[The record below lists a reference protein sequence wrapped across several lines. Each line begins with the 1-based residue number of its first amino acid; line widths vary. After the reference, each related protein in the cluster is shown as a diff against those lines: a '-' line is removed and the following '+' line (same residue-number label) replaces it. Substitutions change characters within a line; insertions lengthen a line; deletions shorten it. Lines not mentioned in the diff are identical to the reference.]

1 MRLQPSSNATMV
13 SKGSK
18 DKWNLSTGAR
28 KVEKKGCWQATKAF
42 FNNLVEEIREGE
54 FDRKAICTMLLF
66 LLCLFLLILI
76 LYLIFNSL
84 FTSYSVRTLL
94 LYPPVCEECLKRNP
108 AAGTYRAPSK
118 LYVHFASPAQ
128 AHFEIVG
135 NPPLKSNSFTAV
147 DFDTVGLFSM
157 SGVDWN
163 FRDTLP

>member
-1 MRLQPSSNATMV
+1 MI
-13 SKGSK
+13 SKESK
-18 DKWNLSTGAR
+18 NKWNFGTTPR
-28 KVEKKGCWQATKAF
+28 KVEKKNCWQTTKSF
-42 FNNLVEEIREGE
+42 FNNLIEEIRDGE
-54 FDRKAICTMLLF
+54 FDKKAIFTMFLF
-66 LLCLFLLILI
+66 LFCLFLLILI

-118 LYVHFASPAQ
+118 LYLHFASPAQ

-147 DFDTVGLFSM
+147 DFDTVGPFQ
-157 SGVDWN
+157 N
-163 FRDTLP
+163 